1 MDEYDDKCVDFNYTE
16 ADLDYKA
23 EYERLKAENRKLK
36 DEIEW
41 YRNSTF
47 EMEKMR
53 AQLDIVYLIFGG
65 RNNG

>member
-1 MDEYDDKCVDFNYTE
+1 MAEYDNKCVKTDYAE

-23 EYERLKAENRKLK
+23 AYERLKDENRKLK

-65 RNNG
+65 K

>member
-1 MDEYDDKCVDFNYTE
+1 MAEYDNKCVKTDYTE

-23 EYERLKAENRKLK
+23 EYERLKAENIKLK

-41 YRNSTF
+41 YRNSAF

-65 RNNG
+65 RSNG

>member
-1 MDEYDDKCVDFNYTE
+1 MGDFNYDCLKTECTE

-65 RNNG
+65 KNNG

>member
-1 MDEYDDKCVDFNYTE
+1 MVEHDDKCVDFNYAE

-23 EYERLKAENRKLK
+23 GYERLKAENRKLK

-65 RNNG
+65 KNNG

>member
-1 MDEYDDKCVDFNYTE
+1 MTGYDDKCVDFNYTE
-16 ADLDYKA
+16 SDLDYKA

-65 RNNG
+65 KNNG

>member
-1 MDEYDDKCVDFNYTE
+1 MAEYDDKCVDFNYTE
-16 ADLDYKA
+16 SDLDYKA
-23 EYERLKAENRKLK
+23 GYERLKAENRKLK

-65 RNNG
+65 KNNG